1 MTTKEGRRKMNYIAS
16 TPEGASQLW
25 QNAQDARQRA
35 AEMQFNQLMEAVR
48 LQQQQQQFQQNL
60 AQNYKLSTD
69 ANERT
74 ALARAMSLDKQEQS
88 LAMRERQIQDAEDK
102 TASAQSAKDYN
113 NLFNQAFDEVQR
125 GKFDKMRYYGKLKN
139 SDMAY
144 LIGMDQDRAQRAAAP
159 AKEFAAEQ
167 TAADTLNRGD
177 KFQKTISAPPL
188 PTTVNK
194 WNPLNWFFGNDA
206 GANAIQPSDRALAGR
221 AALVSSLGQYRQQV
235 APRLVQSP
243 TGAYSPGSPAPVGQI
258 PLWAGMTTVPQAN
271 LTPPPTLTPAMGAPT
286 MPTPRAAVA
295 PYKIGGRYAGG
306 LVYIGGDPAD
316 QNSWQQSQ

>member
-1 MTTKEGRRKMNYIAS
+1 MNYIAS

-113 NLFNQAFDEVQR
+113 NTWNNAADEVQK
-125 GKFDKMRYYGKLKN
+125 GTFKPERYYGKLKAA
-139 SDMAY
+139 DMTY
-144 LIGMDQDRAQRAAAP
+144 FTRMVQAP
-159 AKEFAAEQ
+159 KQVYRGEL
-167 TAADTLNRGD
+167 TASDTLNRGD